1 MYIAAFL
8 KETVGLCSTVM
19 AKELS
24 QPSSPWTLEKL
35 QELEDCPED
44 RSMIGNY
51 QFEEQMKNWL
61 KIFVEQKTDIN
72 PTSHGDA
79 VTKRYFRY
87 YRKSDLLLVPMPKA
101 LEELLQYLPD
111 LRALRCIASVAY
123 SARSSWLTPAPRSAW
138 WLLECQR
145 NHQPRSYGGG
155 ERPGGAGRPR
165 CRLRRPSGQG
175 PAAPGRILP
184 ADCQPDHHQE
194 GRRDAGSRCSFP
206 ETHSRSTTAQEG

>member
-8 KETVGLCSTVM
+8 KETVGLCSHSNGEGAIAAIEPLDV
-19 AKELS
+19 
-24 QPSSPWTLEKL
+24 EKL

-111 LRALRCIASVAY
+111 LRALRCIGLSGIQRAVKLAHPSTEIGLVA
-123 SARSSWLTPAPRSAW
+123 T
-138 WLLECQR
+138 
-145 NHQPRSYGGG
+145 
-155 ERPGGAGRPR
+155 
-165 CRLRRPSGQG
+165 
-175 PAAPGRILP
+175 
-184 ADCQPDHHQE
+184 
-194 GRRDAGSRCSFP
+194 
-206 ETHSRSTTAQEG
+206 